1 MELIPKAQLWVI
13 KELLNY
19 KKMLFI
25 TTLGALADIV
35 LFSSPPIFLAGIIE
49 ELFGLQRLEIIA
61 LWIMIFIVVAIVQVT
76 FFFLA
81 AYYNEVLAHRIT
93 TDISAD
99 LYMTLQN
106 RSLSYLDRFDIGE
119 IMARASNDTRR
130 LNIGLSPAYRLVIQI
145 FLQIVVITL
154 MLNYFE
160 PRFVPLYFIML
171 PIFFLLVYL
180 YLRKVYPIEVRL
192 LTDFEKISVVSAE
205 SISGIKELKSYV
217 AEKRFLDR
225 FNSYSKIHSQTNYQ
239 QGKNEALYYPYLLF
253 WFFVGLFAF
262 TGIFWILDG
271 SLTIAAFAGAI
282 GSFLMFKFL
291 SEALSWAAVASATAV
306 ASSNRLY
313 KVIFEDESVLTQSP
327 QSGNREFNPDN
338 TKIEFRNVSFRY
350 TEDTPWALKN
360 ASFAINPGETA
371 VIVGPPG
378 SGKSTINKLIQR
390 LYSPNEGT
398 ILIGEQNILEYNNDS
413 FRKSVVSIEQEIFLF
428 STSVEENLRFGKLN
442 ATIDEIKQATRL
454 AKADKFIENLSEGYK
469 SEIGERGVKLSGG
482 EKQRIAIARA
492 ILLNPSILLMD
503 DASSAL
509 DAKTEFEIQNAIST
523 ILGTRTSLITTHR
536 LSIIAKASKVIV
548 VDHGEI
554 VAIGKHSE
562 LIETIP
568 DYRKLFEKIYNLP
581 SIPVSLKSTGD

>member
-1 MELIPKAQLWVI
+1 MEIIPKAQLWVI
-13 KELLNY
+13 RELFKY
-19 KKMLFI
+19 KKMSFI
-25 TTLGALADIV
+25 TTLGALVDII
-35 LFSSPPIFLAGIIE
+35 LFSTPPIFLAGIIE
-49 ELFGLQRLEIIA
+49 ELFGSQRLEIVA
-61 LWIMIFIVVAIVQVT
+61 LWIFVFIIVAVVQVT

-160 PRFVPLYFIML
+160 PRFVPLYFFML
-171 PIFFLLVYL
+171 PFFFLLVYL

-192 LTDFEKISVVSAE
+192 LTDFEKISVVSNEAV
-205 SISGIKELKSYV
+205 SGIKELKSYV

-253 WFFVGLFAF
+253 WFFVGLFAII
-262 TGIFWILDG
+262 GIFWILDE

-282 GSFLMFKFL
+282 SSFLMFKFL
-291 SEALSWAAVASATAV
+291 SEALSWAAVASATAI

-327 QSGNREFNPDN
+327 RSGNNKFDPDN

-360 ASFAINPGETA
+360 ASFTINPGETA

-390 LYSPNEGT
+390 LYSPNEGV
-398 ILIGEQNILEYNNDS
+398 ILIGERNILDYDNDS

-428 STSVEENLRFGKLN
+428 STSVEENLRFGKLD
-442 ATIDEIKQATRL
+442 ATMDEIKQATRL
-454 AKADKFIENLSEGYK
+454 AKADKFIEKLPEGYS

-523 ILGTRTSLITTHR
+523 ILKTRTSLITTHR

-548 VDHGEI
+548 IDHGEI
-554 VAIGKHSE
+554 VAIGKHSK

-568 DYRKLFEKIYNLP
+568 DYRKLFEKIYDLP
-581 SIPVSLKSTGD
+581 PIPVSLESSGD